1 MKLTHT
7 FLNDDK
13 LDIAFMYFDKMIAIG
28 HYGDCK
34 FELLF
39 NEEIKTFGNAM
50 QAFSYVNSIIN
61 TNTSLVGN

>member
-7 FLNDDK
+7 FLDDDK
-13 LDIAFMYFDKMIAIG
+13 LDVAFNYLDETIAVG

-39 NEEIKTFGNAM
+39 NDKIYTFGNAM
-50 QAFSYVNSIIN
+50 QAFSYVNSVIN
-61 TNTSLVGN
+61 SNASLIGN